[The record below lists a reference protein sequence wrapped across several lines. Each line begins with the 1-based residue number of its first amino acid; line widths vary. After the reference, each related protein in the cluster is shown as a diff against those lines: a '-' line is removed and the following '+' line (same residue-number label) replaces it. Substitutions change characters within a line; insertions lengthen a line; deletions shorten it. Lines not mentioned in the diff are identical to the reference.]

1 MSLKPYLLTVKNGGF
16 MRKLILFILV
26 LGFFNLLMAG
36 DPGVKGLSM
45 PQGDDQPSGGF
56 HFNMGV
62 SAGAAVLDG
71 QLYNQIGIRPLFTIG
86 KLGIALDL
94 SVYLDADGNIRK
106 ENWDNAR
113 DIFEKFYFIRWA
125 RPGAP
130 LYIKVGAIDNYRL
143 GFGLLMNHYANT
155 VEYPNVIRTGL
166 ELGIN
171 GKQLGFQ
178 AMLNNFSEL
187 FDGGGVMAGRMRYNL
202 LGDLELG
209 VSAVYD
215 RNQFKGLKDR
225 DGDGVPDFVDDF
237 PNDKSNQIDSDGDGI
252 PDSVDPDRDG
262 NGYTDNSQN
271 PAIANNDPDIATIDQ
286 RLKHAPF
293 NINSA
298 TGKEQFAFAADIS
311 YPFVKQK
318 YLQLT
323 AYSQYAKFG
332 NNGGWGATVPGVRAK
347 FWIMDAF
354 AEYRIFSDKFIPEY
368 FNTTY
373 ELERAVFRGDSVV
386 TKQQVLQMVNEKLQG
401 YVIGADF
408 KIGTFLVFGAEY
420 QDMSKNSFEFK
431 TFRVNLDLNSTLIP
445 KVNKAG
451 AYFFQNNTSLSD
463 LFDRTEGT
471 ILGYRLGYD
480 IGGGASLVLDYRQT
494 YRDKNGDGVISGSN
508 EIVKTTQIQTVFM
521 F

>member
-1 MSLKPYLLTVKNGGF
+1 
-16 MRKLILFILV
+16 MRKLILFFMLFGLSHV
-26 LGFFNLLMAG
+26 LMAG
-36 DPGVKGLSM
+36 DPAVKGFSM
-45 PQGDDQPSGGF
+45 PQGDEASSGGF

-106 ENWDNAR
+106 ENWNDAR
-113 DIFEKFYFIRWA
+113 DIFEKFYFVRWA

-155 VEYPNVIRTGL
+155 VEYPNVIRTGM
-166 ELGIN
+166 ELGLN
-171 GKQLGFQ
+171 GKHLGFQ
-178 AMLNNFSEL
+178 AMVNNFSEL
-187 FDGGGVMAGRMRYNL
+187 FDGGGVMAGRMSYKL

-209 VSAVYD
+209 ISAVYD
-215 RNQFKGLKDR
+215 RNQFKGLKDS

-237 PNDKSNQIDSDGDGI
+237 PNDKNNQIDSDGDGI
-252 PDSVDPDRDG
+252 PDSIDPDRDG
-262 NGYTDNSQN
+262 NGYTDNSQD

-293 NINSA
+293 NINNA
-298 TGKEQFAFAADIS
+298 KGKEQFAFAADIS
-311 YPFVKQK
+311 YPFIRQK

-323 AYSQYAKFG
+323 AYSQFAQFG
-332 NNGGWGATVPGVRAK
+332 NNGGWGATAPGVRAK

-354 AEYRIFSDKFIPEY
+354 AEYRVFSDKFIPEY

-373 ELERAVFRGDSVV
+373 ELERAVFRGDSVF
-386 TKQQVLQMVNEKLQG
+386 TKEQMLQTVNEKLQG

-408 KIGTFLVFGAEY
+408 NIGTFLVFGAEY
-420 QDMSKNSFEFK
+420 QDMSKNNFNFK
-431 TFRVNLDLNSTLIP
+431 TFRANLDLNATLIP
-445 KVNKAG
+445 KLNKAG
-451 AYFFQNNTSLSD
+451 AYFYQNNTSLSN

-471 ILGYRLGYD
+471 ILGYRLGYE
-480 IGGGASLVLDYRQT
+480 IGGGASLVLDFRQT

-508 EIVKTTQIQTVFM
+508 EVIKTTQIQTVFM